1 MSKEA
6 KVIEIE
12 EVAIR
17 FSGDSGDGMQ
27 LTGTL
32 FSDTSALFGNDVSTF
47 PDYPAE
53 IRAPQGT
60 VGGVSGFQVHFGHTR
75 INTPGDYC
83 DVLVVMN
90 PAALKANFR
99 WIKPDGIL
107 IYDSDS
113 FDAKG
118 IEKAGYKSDP
128 FKEEQLE
135 GIQVISAPISSLTRE
150 TLKDI
155 GLDQKSILRCKNM
168 FALGMVSWLYDRPL
182 DHAISFFNKKFAS
195 KPILIEANTKV
206 LHSGYYY
213 AETIEAF
220 TSNYR
225 IKPAE
230 IEKGKYRTINGNT
243 AAAWGMLAAAQKAGL
258 QLFLGSYP
266 ITPATGILEELAAR
280 KDLGVKTFQ
289 AEDEI
294 AGVCT
299 AIGASFAGS
308 LAVTSTSGPGLALKG
323 EAIGLAVMTE
333 LPLVIIDVQR
343 GGPSTGLPTKT
354 EQSDLMQALYGR
366 NGESPIVVLAS
377 STPSN
382 CFDFAYMASKIAV
395 EHMTPVI
402 LLSDGFLANG
412 SEPWRIPDLNQFP
425 EIKVP
430 KPNTEAKDWMPYLR
444 DEKTQVRTWAVPG
457 MPGFEHRVGGLE
469 KMNRTGSV
477 SYVPENHELMTH
489 IREEKVQNVARDIP
503 NQEIIGDEDA
513 ELLIIGWGG
522 TFGHLVSA
530 LTEIRREGHKVA
542 LAHFNYINPLPA
554 NTGELLSK
562 FKKHLV
568 CEINLGQFVNHL
580 RMKFPEYQ
588 YRQFNKIMGLPFT
601 VNDLKAAILKNL
613 ED

>member
-1 MSKEA
+1 M
-6 KVIEIE
+6 
-12 EVAIR
+12 
-17 FSGDSGDGMQ
+17 
-27 LTGTL
+27 
-32 FSDTSALFGNDVSTF
+32 
-47 PDYPAE
+47 
-53 IRAPQGT
+53 
-60 VGGVSGFQVHFGHTR
+60 
-75 INTPGDYC
+75 
-83 DVLVVMN
+83 
-90 PAALKANFR
+90 
-99 WIKPDGIL
+99 
-107 IYDSDS
+107 
-113 FDAKG
+113 
-118 IEKAGYKSDP
+118 
-128 FKEEQLE
+128 
-135 GIQVISAPISSLTRE
+135 
-150 TLKDI
+150 
-155 GLDQKSILRCKNM
+155 
-168 FALGMVSWLYDRPL
+168 
-182 DHAISFFNKKFAS
+182 
-195 KPILIEANTKV
+195 IEANTKV

-430 KPNTEAKDWMPYLR
+430 KPNAEVKDWMPYLR